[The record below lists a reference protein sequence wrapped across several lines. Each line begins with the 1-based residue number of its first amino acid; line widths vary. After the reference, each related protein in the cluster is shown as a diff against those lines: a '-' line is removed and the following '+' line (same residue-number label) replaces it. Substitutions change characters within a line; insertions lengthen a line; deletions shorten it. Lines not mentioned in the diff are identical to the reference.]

1 MGELGTHLATERAG
15 VVTLHLRES
24 APQLYPDFKSIV
36 FPADK
41 HHRTKVNDSINFS
54 LLFSWIYRY
63 LTRNHALYA
72 LDSALG
78 KD

>member
-1 MGELGTHLATERAG
+1 MGGLGTHLATERAG
-15 VVTLHLRES
+15 VVTLHLRET

-36 FPADK
+36 FPPENSC
-41 HHRTKVNDSINFS
+41 RTKVNRSMNFS
-54 LLFSWIYRY
+54 LLFSWINRY
-63 LTRNHALYA
+63 LTRNHALDA